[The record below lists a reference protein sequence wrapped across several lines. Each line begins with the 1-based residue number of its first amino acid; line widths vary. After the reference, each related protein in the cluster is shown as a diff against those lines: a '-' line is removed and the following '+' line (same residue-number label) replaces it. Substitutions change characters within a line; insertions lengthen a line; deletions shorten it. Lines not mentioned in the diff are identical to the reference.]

1 MNPRDDD
8 TVMAGPSRRADSLPL
23 ERIRASVVEAVSGIC
38 QEETP
43 GDRLRGAIDSAVTRA
58 SETCGRWGCD
68 RCSCLWVEPG
78 LSCEARRLRN
88 LVKRIAMALLPM
100 VRRGCALDAV
110 RAALEGAVVRA
121 LGIEGASRPTGGTAP
136 AVIRAGTTCI

>member
-1 MNPRDDD
+1 MSPQSATAIVMRDAEKP
-8 TVMAGPSRRADSLPL
+8 VDSLPL
-23 ERIRASVVEAVSGIC
+23 ERIRASVVEAVAGIC
-38 QEETP
+38 QEGTP
-43 GDRLRGAIDSAVTRA
+43 GDRLRGAIDSAVARA

-110 RAALEGAVVRA
+110 RAALEGAVSLA
-121 LGIEGASRPTGGTAP
+121 LGFEGQMQPTGGRPLQRSAQ
-136 AVIRAGTTCI
+136 